1 MQNRESSLAITNHG
15 DAIQFSLRVPMELR
29 KDGTWVY
36 STCRPFDVHGQGKNE
51 TEADG
56 FCFERKKGSHRSYI
70 KEGILRPIIIPEY
83 DEVGIDIIKSNM
95 RTANMS
101 RDRY

>member
-1 MQNRESSLAITNHG
+1 MSKRLAPTNWQLPVK
-15 DAIQFSLRVPMELR
+15 IF
-29 KDGTWVY
+29 
-36 STCRPFDVHGQGKNE
+36 
-51 TEADG
+51 EADG

-101 RDRY
+101 RDRYFELLELVK